1 MSPELSMIASAS
13 VSPTQPMRPGWA
25 GVAPEISRITPP
37 TKVLT
42 EAAAL
47 GLGMNLRGRAGMRF
61 TEEDY
66 ERLVAAM
73 RPAAPVERR
82 RRRRSA

>member
-1 MSPELSMIASAS
+1 MSTLTTGDIAA
-13 VSPTQPMRPGWA
+13 RLRC
-25 GVAPEISRITPP
+25 SRK
-37 TKVLT
+37 KVLT
-42 EAAAL
+42 EARAL